1 MRCIISELVRQG
13 RMVVVDDFKLEDHKT
28 KGLLAKL
35 SEFDL
40 TSVLIVSELVD
51 KNLYLAARNLHTVDV
66 VDADGVD
73 PVSLIGFDKV
83 LVTVPALKKLEGLL
97 A

>member
-1 MRCIISELVRQG
+1 MY
-13 RMVVVDDFKLEDHKT
+13 LEI
-28 KGLLAKL
+28 L

-40 TSVLIVSELVD
+40 HNVLIVSDQVD
-51 KNLYLAARNLHTVDV
+51 KNLFLAARNLHTVDV
-66 VDADGVD
+66 LDAEGVD

-83 LVTVPALKKLEGLL
+83 LVTIPALKKLEGLL